1 MFPLHRSVADRS
13 HVKSRS
19 PVCLESRQVHSL
31 AVGSLSE
38 VMEAGLQETTDVQLP
53 QHGRQPTSYTLH
65 ASPAL
70 ALRAHCTTR
79 HITTATDTHSQTI
92 DTHSQT
98 IDTHS
103 QTIDTHSQIIDT
115 HSQTTDTHSQTIDTH
130 SQTTDTHSQT
140 IDTKPSSPTPSPPTA
155 EQPNLHVNAQ
165 IDGFRFQLQSI
176 CVQESSVITS
186 PTRNIFMTLNAG

>member
-1 MFPLHRSVADRS
+1 
-13 HVKSRS
+13 
-19 PVCLESRQVHSL
+19 
-31 AVGSLSE
+31 
-38 VMEAGLQETTDVQLP
+38 MEAGLQETTDVQLP

-98 IDTHS
+98 
-103 QTIDTHSQIIDT
+103 IDT